1 MTLYSYRELI
11 KNCSGILCIVVVSI
25 VLFEISWIE
34 DYKYKRNL
42 M

>member
-1 MTLYSYRELI
+1 MKNYSD
-11 KNCSGILCIVVVSI
+11 ILCIVVVSI
-25 VLFEISWIE
+25 VLLAISWIE